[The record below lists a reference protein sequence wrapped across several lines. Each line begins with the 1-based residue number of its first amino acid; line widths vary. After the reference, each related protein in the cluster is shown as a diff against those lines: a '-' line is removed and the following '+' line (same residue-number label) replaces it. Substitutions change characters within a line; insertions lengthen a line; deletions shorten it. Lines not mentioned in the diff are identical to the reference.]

1 MEWDP
6 PQKIHRY
13 IHRDGRWPTEKHKAH
28 CKASINKVK
37 MISSLLED
45 AIILLL
51 RRDVVLPDKT
61 SPRGSC

>member
-37 MISSLLED
+37 TICPLCW
-45 AIILLL
+45 
-51 RRDVVLPDKT
+51 T
-61 SPRGSC
+61 QQY